1 MAIEKHGKVKAVVM
15 SPQYSPEAGCQDARP
30 AERCAARMSQAV
42 LEKDRLVGHQRIA
55 IDLLT
60 LAAPEREA
68 LMQRARTVVERWRTD
83 GLCSRD
89 YIERWQALLALPPRE
104 PAVAMTSDADG
115 WGAALRQNSPW
126 SGMAR

>member
-1 MAIEKHGKVKAVVM
+1 M
-15 SPQYSPEAGCQDARP
+15 SPEYSAEAGHQDARL
-30 AERCAARMSQAV
+30 AERRAARMSQTM
-42 LEKDRLVGHQRIA
+42 LEMDRLVRHQRIA

-60 LAAPEREA
+60 LPATERKA
-68 LMQRARTVVERWRTD
+68 LMQRARAVVERWQTD

-104 PAVAMTSDADG
+104 LALAMTSDADG